1 MFRRDE
7 EGCVS
12 VLLPDYDKYIMYTAY
27 HDVYLE
33 LMEKLRHNN
42 SELDDLTD
50 MLNGVTNDLP
60 KMLRKIYSDLQLA
73 IECELSQAGEL
84 DIENTTIEEFLDNK
98 KQFEE
103 FDSYYGYVEESIKRF
118 YSELTSK
125 DNKDKTFEEVLDK
138 VVNQVKDYLLDA

>member
-33 LMEKLRHNN
+33 LMEKLKNVDGK
-42 SELDDLTD
+42 LDDL
-50 MLNGVTNDLP
+50 P
-60 KMLRKIYSDLQLA
+60 KILRELYSKMQLA
-73 IECELSQAGEL
+73 IECELDEASKL
-84 DIENTTIEEFLDNK
+84 DIEDTTIEEFLDNK
-98 KQFEE
+98 QQFEE
-103 FDSYYGYVEESIKRF
+103 FDSYYGYVEESIKKF

-125 DNKDKTFEEVLDK
+125 DNKDKTFAEVLDK
-138 VVNQVKDYLLDA
+138 VMNQMKDYLLDA

>member
-33 LMEKLRHNN
+33 LMEKLKNVDGK
-42 SELDDLTD
+42 LDDL
-50 MLNGVTNDLP
+50 P
-60 KMLRKIYSDLQLA
+60 KILRELYSKMQLA
-73 IECELSQAGEL
+73 IECELDEASKL
-84 DIENTTIEEFLDNK
+84 DIEDTTIEEFLDNK
-98 KQFEE
+98 QQFEE
-103 FDSYYGYVEESIKRF
+103 FDSYYGYVEESIKKF

-125 DNKDKTFEEVLDK
+125 DNKDKTFAEVLDK
-138 VVNQVKDYLLDA
+138 VMNQMKDYLLDT

>member
-33 LMEKLRHNN
+33 LMEKLKNVDGK
-42 SELDDLTD
+42 LDDL
-50 MLNGVTNDLP
+50 P
-60 KMLRKIYSDLQLA
+60 KILRELYSKMQLA
-73 IECELSQAGEL
+73 IECELDEASKL
-84 DIENTTIEEFLDNK
+84 DIEDTTIEEFLDNK
-98 KQFEE
+98 QQFEE
-103 FDSYYGYVEESIKRF
+103 FDSYYGYVEESIKKF

-125 DNKDKTFEEVLDK
+125 DNKDKTFAEVLDK
-138 VVNQVKDYLLDA
+138 VMNQMEDYLLDA

>member
-33 LMEKLRHNN
+33 LMEKIKNVDGK
-42 SELDDLTD
+42 LDDL
-50 MLNGVTNDLP
+50 P
-60 KMLRKIYSDLQLA
+60 KILRELYSKMQLA
-73 IECELSQAGEL
+73 IECELDGASKL
-84 DIENTTIEEFLDNK
+84 DIEDTTIEEFLDNK
-98 KQFEE
+98 QQFEE
-103 FDSYYGYVEESIKRF
+103 FDSYYGYVEESIKKF

-125 DNKDKTFEEVLDK
+125 DNKDKTFAEVLDK
-138 VVNQVKDYLLDA
+138 VMNQMKDYLLDA